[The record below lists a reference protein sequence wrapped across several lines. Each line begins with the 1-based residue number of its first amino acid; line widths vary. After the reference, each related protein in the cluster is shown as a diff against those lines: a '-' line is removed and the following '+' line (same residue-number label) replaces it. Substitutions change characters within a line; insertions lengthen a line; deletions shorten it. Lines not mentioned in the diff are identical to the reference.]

1 MRSRLAATAVA
12 ALVLLGSVVM
22 ASPARADGGQS
33 VDEGY
38 VMVLQALSFLVNDPG
53 PDGTAQALAMVD
65 DALSAEDQ
73 DGVDVQTLERAA
85 ISLEAGQAE
94 EARTLLQESIAEAVA
109 ALEPAIGEESG
120 TTVMLAPLPP
130 RGALSVTDW
139 FFLVLSVIV
148 AAVGI
153 ALAVI
158 FRPHESLRELRR
170 EITAAKG
177 TRGDAAST
185 QEES

>member
-1 MRSRLAATAVA
+1 M
-12 ALVLLGSVVM
+12 
-22 ASPARADGGQS
+22 
-33 VDEGY
+33 
-38 VMVLQALSFLVNDPG
+38 
-53 PDGTAQALAMVD
+53 
-65 DALSAEDQ
+65 
-73 DGVDVQTLERAA
+73 
-85 ISLEAGQAE
+85 
-94 EARTLLQESIAEAVA
+94 
-109 ALEPAIGEESG
+109 
-120 TTVMLAPLPP
+120 
-130 RGALSVTDW
+130 TDW

>member
-1 MRSRLAATAVA
+1 
-12 ALVLLGSVVM
+12 M